1 MQELCSFAAE
11 HKKPLQW
18 LDQQIEQCE
27 QGSLRPWQLVMWGM
41 WPLLQNLWRALS
53 VNEQLEFKRQWFS
66 VFMSFYAPFPLEN
79 ALKIRE
85 MLHSGQLQIIS
96 VDKVE
101 KVEIDSFEFKQNGHK
116 GRRRQMLIKDF
127 TLMQLPQLSYAFLK
141 IVSTRKQIIATKI
154 LFWIALLMQLGLERK
169 PQICH

>member
-1 MQELCSFAAE
+1 MQELCSFVAE
-11 HKKPLQW
+11 HQKPLQW

-27 QGSLRPWQLVMWGM
+27 QGSLRPWQLVMWGL
-41 WPLLQNLWRALS
+41 WSLLSNLWRALS

-85 MLHSGQLQIIS
+85 MLRSGQLQIIS

-101 KVEIDSFEFKQNGHK
+101 KVEIDSFEFKQKENK
-116 GRRRQMLIKDF
+116 GLRRQMLINDF
-127 TLMQLPQLSYAFLK
+127 TLMPLPQPSHTF
-141 IVSTRKQIIATKI
+141 
-154 LFWIALLMQLGLERK
+154 
-169 PQICH
+169 